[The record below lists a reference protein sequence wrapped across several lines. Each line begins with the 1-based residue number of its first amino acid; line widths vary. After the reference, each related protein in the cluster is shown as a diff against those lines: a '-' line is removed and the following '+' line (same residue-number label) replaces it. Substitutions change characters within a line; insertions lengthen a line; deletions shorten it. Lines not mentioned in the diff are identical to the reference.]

1 MRTLWIVITL
11 AMLSP
16 IVIAQNPN
24 FGPPDRTGW
33 SNLRMV
39 KQICG
44 ACHSLDY
51 YVREPRSFKVWELV
65 LERMRTRAS
74 GMAAEYSRAESI
86 QLAEYLASDPKEL
99 KDIGEHA
106 PWDPETGLPYP
117 PEPTATTETPAAPT
131 DQPAPRTARPQRPK
145 IPMPGPPK
153 SLGLAKITSYL
164 AVTMLAVLL
173 VSGMLRKKL
182 KPAFS
187 PIHHTAALLLFV
199 TIAIHASI
207 HLVEFGPVPVL
218 WLWFGIA
225 AIAVLIATE
234 GVGLLRKQLRKR
246 FLRLH
251 IIGGTLGALLTILHW
266 IWAYL

>member
-11 AMLSP
+11 ALLSP
-16 IVIAQNPN
+16 IITAQESD

-33 SNLRMV
+33 SNLRMI

-44 ACHSLDY
+44 TCHALEY
-51 YVREPRSFKVWELV
+51 YVIEPRSFKVWELV
-65 LERMRTRAS
+65 LERMRTQAA
-74 GMAAEYSRAESI
+74 GMAAEYSRGESI
-86 QLAEYLASDPKEL
+86 QLADYLASNPKEL
-99 KDIGEHA
+99 QNISEHA

-117 PEPTATTETPAAPT
+117 PDPATATETT
-131 DQPAPRTARPQRPK
+131 GQPAPRAARPQRPK
-145 IPMPGPPK
+145 IPMAGPPK

-225 AIAVLIATE
+225 AIAVLLATE

-251 IIGGTLGALLTILHW
+251 MIGGALGAVLTILHW

>member
-11 AMLSP
+11 ALLSP
-16 IVIAQNPN
+16 IVIAQESD
-24 FGPPDRTGW
+24 FGPPDRSGW

-51 YVREPRSFKVWELV
+51 YVVEKRSFKVWELV

-74 GMAAEYSRAESI
+74 GMAAEYSRDESI
-86 QLAEYLASDPKEL
+86 QLAEYLASNPKEL
-99 KDIGEHA
+99 KDIADHA
-106 PWDPETGLPYP
+106 AWDPETGLPYP
-117 PEPTATTETPAAPT
+117 PEPTAATETPAAPT

-145 IPMPGPPK
+145 IPMAGPPK
-153 SLGLAKITSYL
+153 SLGLAKITSHI
-164 AVTMLAVLL
+164 AVAMLVVLL

-187 PIHHTAALLLFV
+187 PIHHAAALLLFV

-225 AIAVLIATE
+225 AIVVLLATE

-251 IIGGTLGALLTILHW
+251 MIGGALGGVLTILHW

>member
-16 IVIAQNPN
+16 IVIAQESD

-33 SNLRMV
+33 SNLQMI

-44 ACHSLDY
+44 ACHTLEY
-51 YVREPRSFKVWELV
+51 YVREPRSFKAWELV
-65 LERMRTRAS
+65 LENMRTQAT

-86 QLAEYLASDPKEL
+86 QLAGYLASNPKEL

-106 PWDPETGLPYP
+106 PWDPDTGLPYS
-117 PEPTATTETPAAPT
+117 PESTATTETPPA
-131 DQPAPRTARPQRPK
+131 PAPRAARPQRAK
-145 IPMPGPPK
+145 IPMAGPTQ

-164 AVTMLAVLL
+164 AVTMLVVLF

-207 HLVEFGPVPVL
+207 NLVEFGPVPVL

-225 AIAVLIATE
+225 AIVVLLATE
-234 GVGLLRKQLRKR
+234 GAGLLRKQLRKR

-251 IIGGTLGALLTILHW
+251 IIGGALGGVLTILHW